1 MTTTNSEKEGNKKL
15 LIVGLIIVL
24 LSINGILFYMQHQ
37 KKQENEEQA
46 EIIRVKNT
54 ELEDQIKRFEDLK
67 TDFERQKSE
76 MQAMGLTNDSLETQ
90 LAAITKDLN
99 NLRSFRKSSFSLADQ
114 RKYRQRASNLETQL
128 RQKDAEI
135 AKLKE
140 DNEVLFTENTELKTT
155 QTRMSDTL
163 TTMRRT
169 QRDLS
174 EKVALASKLE
184 AQNLQVSVINQRG
197 KEKEDSDEEFKAKRV
212 DKIKVSFKLA
222 KNEVAPKEPKDIMM
236 RLIEPDGAALYN
248 LSTGSGTFEFEG
260 NETFYT
266 AKKEIVFDNTQ
277 QPVSFVYS
285 KGSEYKR
292 GKHTVE
298 LYSGGYLIG
307 KTSFT
312 LK

>member
-1 MTTTNSEKEGNKKL
+1 MTTTSSEKEGNKKL

-67 TDFERQKSE
+67 TDFERQKQE
-76 MQAMGLTNDSLETQ
+76 LQAMGLTNDSLENRIAT
-90 LAAITKDLN
+90 ISSDLN

-114 RKYRQRASNLETQL
+114 RKYRERASNLEKQL
-128 RQKDAEI
+128 KQKDEEI

-140 DNEVLFTENTELKTT
+140 DNKVLFTENTALKST
-155 QTRMSDTL
+155 QTSLSDTL

-174 EKVALASKLE
+174 DKVALASRLE
-184 AQNLQVSVINQRG
+184 AQNINVSIINNRG
-197 KEKEDSDEEFKAKRV
+197 KEKEDKDEEYRAKRV
-212 DKIKVSFKLA
+212 DKIKISFNLA
-222 KNEVAPKEPKDIMM
+222 KNEVATKEPKDIMM

-248 LSTGSGTFEFEG
+248 LATGSGTFDFDG
-260 NETFYT
+260 KETFYT
-266 AKKEIVFDNTQ
+266 AKKEIVYDNSQ
-277 QPVSFVYS
+277 QPVTFTYS

-292 GKHTVE
+292 GQHTVE
-298 LYSGGYLIG
+298 IYSGGYLIG
-307 KTSFT
+307 KTNFT